1 MKPTLKYIYNLI
13 FEQQKYSESKHSII
27 LTLSSAVIVFAA
39 TFISNSNIYVLL
51 LSSATI
57 IFSLLAM
64 LYSFSALF
72 SRHFTIKLCKEK
84 SEINLLY
91 YKDIIRFDAETYL
104 KSISKAYALKVSKFD
119 SFELDLSKQIIASSK
134 AVNHKFKCFNYAIT
148 LLVLAILCLLICVVI
163 VGAYYG

>member
-1 MKPTLKYIYNLI
+1 MKQTLKYIYSVI
-13 FEQQKYSESKHSII
+13 FEQQKYSESKHSIL

-39 TFISNSNIYVLL
+39 TFTTSKNIFVLL

-72 SRHFTIKLCKEK
+72 SRSYKVKKKKEK
-84 SEINLLY
+84 KIVNLLY
-91 YKDIIRFDAETYL
+91 YKDIISYDTESYL
-104 KSISKAYALKVSKFD
+104 KQIVKLYGLKITKFD
-119 SFELDLSKQIIASSK
+119 SFEINLAQQIIASSK
-134 AVNHKFKCFNYAIT
+134 AVNHKFRCFNYAIT
-148 LLVLAILCLLICVVI
+148 LLVLAIISILVCVVI